1 MLSLADGLPIDKGL
15 RMTQVTY
22 REAMSA
28 VEVLFEAFSNN
39 EALAVDTVEV
49 LVFAVN
55 NDLQIRDYMLGGL
68 PTAFGVAGSIEF
80 ITALLPLIDEAQR
93 APFYTLLSAFYYE
106 AGDRELATAS
116 LVQAEA
122 LNPEYSL
129 AHLLNRVYSAGWPTH
144 TLSRMR
150 EELHPKVV
158 EAISDNLDHLVS
170 A

>member
-1 MLSLADGLPIDKGL
+1 MI
-15 RMTQVTY
+15 QVTY

-28 VEVLFEAFSNN
+28 VEVLFEAFSKN

-68 PTAFGVAGSIEF
+68 PTAFGVTGSVEF

-116 LVQAEA
+116 LVQAEV
-122 LNPEYSL
+122 LNPDYSL
-129 AHLLNRVYSAGWPTH
+129 AHLLTRVYNAGWPTEA
-144 TLSRMR
+144 LAQMR
-150 EELHPKVV
+150 GELHPKVV
-158 EAISDNLDHLVS
+158 EIISSDLDYLVT